1 MTETPI
7 TFGPRSGLFGVLSL
21 SPEVALTHAGL
32 LKGGLTG
39 NGFVRLSEPPA
50 ATESKT
56 ADARTAS
63 AW

>member
-1 MTETPI
+1 
-7 TFGPRSGLFGVLSL
+7 
-21 SPEVALTHAGL
+21 VALTHAGL